1 MNILRK
7 DSRFDS
13 IIIWG
18 HGLSHLEDILTMIRE
33 VNSFDIVRI
42 IKYKPSSM
50 KKFIRKVY
58 SYDYAPLAHL
68 KSKIKYLE
76 KVDPTLVCVVINNK
90 SPNVDILGEGNF
102 RHKESLTL
110 KRLKTEIRERFNPY
124 EDGEM
129 THDHVIH
136 ATDNEEQTHHILN
149 AIADIKI
156 EKYYQTNLYSVPFF
170 LGPQSSYEIKELPFE
185 FLLCGQAKGDSDN
198 FKIEQVP
205 VKQSVQYKALCNEE
219 DEYRA
224 YINKYLGSALKAD
237 HGVNNYLSLKDGF
250 EYLSA
255 GHASSF
261 VTVKKLSEERYLIMD
276 GLHRAALHL
285 SNDFDKIKV
294 CIIK

>member
-1 MNILRK
+1 MNVLSK
-7 DSRFDS
+7 DSRYDS

-33 VNSFDIVRI
+33 VGSFDIVRI
-42 IKYKPSSM
+42 IKHKPASM
-50 KKFIRKVY
+50 KKFVRKVY

-76 KVDPTLVCVVINNK
+76 KVPPSLVCIVINNS
-90 SPNVDILGEGNF
+90 SPEVDILGEGNF

-149 AIADIKI
+149 AISDIKI
-156 EKYYQTNLYSVPFF
+156 EKYYQSNLYSIPFF

-185 FLLCGQAKGDSDN
+185 FLLCGQAKGNSDN
-198 FKIEQVP
+198 FKIEQVL
-205 VKQSVQYKALCNEE
+205 VHQSVQYRALCNEE

-224 YINKYLGSALKAD
+224 YVNQYLGSALKAD
-237 HGVNNYLSLKDGF
+237 HSISNYLSLKKDF

-255 GHASSF
+255 EYASSF

-285 SNDFDKIKV
+285 FQNFKKIKV
-294 CIIK
+294 CIVK